1 MFKSGGAREQG
12 QTPPETALQEQLKQG
27 RSLLL
32 SSPRLA
38 TSDDSKIRASLWS
51 LLVLIPSERSTGATV
66 RRGGITKAGNGRVRH
81 MLESA
86 WTYRHPPRIGAKKLC
101 RLKQAPPTVRD
112 TPGKHRRALR
122 HAIDR

>member
-38 TSDDSKIRASLWS
+38 TSDDSKIRASLWC

-66 RRGGITKAGNGRVRH
+66 RRGGITKAGNSRVAICWKAPG
-81 MLESA
+81 LIGI
-86 WTYRHPPRIGAKKLC
+86 HPGS
-101 RLKQAPPTVRD
+101 VRRSFAD
-112 TPGKHRRALR
+112 
-122 HAIDR
+122 